1 MYQRSSMVPRITQC
15 KRHGRGAWGNR
26 FAWTAWGRDA
36 AGSFAWPIPFGGYK
50 LGTAPAFNPSNSIN
64 LVSGLGGPCSVIS
77 LMGQSDYPHWAPQ
90 ASSSYIVP
98 DHSQSHETVLDS
110 LQSFLPLFYFINQSY
125 VTSYGEQAEIHHPS
139 YLCLQLFS
147 WQSSPAAVREEL
159 QKRLVDMEK
168 VLLWSHPVKIWT
180 LQTESIHDNYW

>member
-64 LVSGLGGPCSVIS
+64 LVSGTMLGHQLNGSIWLPSLGTSSVLKLHS
-77 LMGQSDYPHWAPQ
+77 SRPQSKPWDCVGLPTKFSPIVLFHQSIIRHKLWWAGR
-90 ASSSYIVP
+90 
-98 DHSQSHETVLDS
+98 
-110 LQSFLPLFYFINQSY
+110 N
-125 VTSYGEQAEIHHPS
+125 PS
-139 YLCLQLFS
+139 YLRLQLFS